1 MGMSSEP
8 SCEYTSKCHAT
19 SAFGP
24 RWANIILHEAGSR
37 IKQAPRL
44 DSNKGVVEYSD
55 AIAFWVPQRRGQQ
68 GAAII
73 VFFLQSIAN
82 RSNSFLN
89 RESAKFFHKRVLIF
103 PRDRVQQ

>member
-44 DSNKGVVEYSD
+44 DSNKGVVEYTHSD

-73 VFFLQSIAN
+73 VFCCKASPIGATAF
-82 RSNSFLN
+82 
-89 RESAKFFHKRVLIF
+89 
-103 PRDRVQQ
+103 